1 MLPIQSKKMMLPLAV
16 CLMSLALSPVITHA
30 EGMETGSTAARQAAD
45 QKAALAK
52 KAADR
57 QKAAEEKQKVAQAQA
72 QAQAQETQKIV
83 EEAPKEVELPK

>member
-1 MLPIQSKKMMLPLAV
+1 MLQIQSKKMMLSLAV
-16 CLMSLALSPVITHA
+16 CVMSLALSPVITHA

-57 QKAAEEKQKVAQAQA
+57 QKAAEEKQKAAQT
-72 QAQAQETQKIV
+72 QAQETQKIV
-83 EEAPKEVELPK
+83 EDAPKELELLK

>member
-45 QKAALAK
+45 QKAALAR

-57 QKAAEEKQKVAQAQA
+57 QKATEEKQ
-72 QAQAQETQKIV
+72 T
-83 EEAPKEVELPK
+83 LPHSALYGVGYGPDAFPIDIQVGPA

>member
-45 QKAALAK
+45 QKAALAR

-57 QKAAEEKQKVAQAQA
+57 QKATEEKQKAAQA
-72 QAQAQETQKIV
+72 QAQAQETQKVV

>member
-57 QKAAEEKQKVAQAQA
+57 QKAAEEKLKAAQAQV
-72 QAQAQETQKIV
+72 QETPKAVEDATKVLELQK
-83 EEAPKEVELPK
+83 

>member
-1 MLPIQSKKMMLPLAV
+1 MSMLQIQSKKMMLPLAV

-45 QKAALAK
+45 QKAALAR

-57 QKAAEEKQKVAQAQA
+57 QKATEEKQKAA
-72 QAQAQETQKIV
+72 QAQAQETQKVV

>member
-1 MLPIQSKKMMLPLAV
+1 MLPIQLKKMMLPLAV

-45 QKAALAK
+45 QKAALAR

-57 QKAAEEKQKVAQAQA
+57 QKATEEKQKAAQA
-72 QAQAQETQKIV
+72 QAQAQETQKVV